1 LVEPTAG
8 HVRLHGID
16 IVALKRRELRV
27 VRRRIGMI
35 FQEFNL
41 VERLTVMENVLSGRL
56 GSVGFMAALTRR
68 YPPQD
73 IANAYALLDRVGLAG
88 YQDARADAL
97 SGGQRQRVGIA
108 RALMQQPDLLL
119 ADEPTA
125 ALDPA
130 ASAETMEVLARVGYA
145 RGIPVLI
152 NMHDADLAKRFA
164 DRIIGMSAG
173 AIVFD
178 GAPAYLTDDVL
189 RQIYG
194 DETWL
199 R

>member
-1 LVEPTAG
+1 MSGA
-8 HVRLHGID
+8 
-16 IVALKRRELRV
+16 ELSES
-27 VRRRIGMI
+27 RRRIGVVSRECS
-35 FQEFNL
+35 FVEHLSAAENL
-41 VERLTVMENVLSGRL
+41 LSGEP
-56 GSVGFMAALTRR
+56 GFASSWRAWRSRFRPDDVRT
-68 YPPQD
+68 
-73 IANAYALLDRVGLAG
+73 ATELLDLVRLSDSANR
-88 YQDARADAL
+88 RADELTA
-97 SGGQRQRVGIA
+97 GQRQRIGIA
-108 RALMQQPDLLL
+108 RALMQQPKLLL

-130 ASAETMEVLARVGYA
+130 ASVEVMEVLARVGYA

-152 NMHDADLAKRFA
+152 NMHNADLAKRFA

-194 DETWL
+194 EETWL